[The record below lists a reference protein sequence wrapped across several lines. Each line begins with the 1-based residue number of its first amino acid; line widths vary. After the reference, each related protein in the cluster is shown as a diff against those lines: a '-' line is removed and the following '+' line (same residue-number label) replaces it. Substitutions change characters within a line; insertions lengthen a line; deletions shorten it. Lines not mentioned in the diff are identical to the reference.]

1 MSRFRA
7 RHCPNCDYYIG
18 FSVLTRPA
26 RGSQTP
32 ITNFCLNCNY
42 KFPVHTIMHGVRH
55 APRSSWKSNLHLVH
69 GTTPSPSAAVRDAHS
84 PHLTMDTSI
93 RPDDYSRHLRTI
105 GQDLENLH
113 LVAFNL
119 ECTGDAYVVW
129 VRSENANDND
139 NPLLRVGK
147 NRLQKL
153 WRNTL
158 HSRTVVREET
168 ITDWQSQP
176 AKRLRYSLTDLDRLE
191 REQRGRRRPQ
201 VRTADGH
208 SLSQLL
214 RTIGDMVGRRGE
226 RLLGISWQEL
236 SVSMVVE
243 TARGRKEIDVFRP
256 DNLYDLWVKMYLRR
270 DKRAF
275 SDTPR

>member
-1 MSRFRA
+1 MSRYRA

-18 FSVLTRPA
+18 FSVLTRTA
-26 RGSQTP
+26 RTVQTP

-42 KFPVHTIMHGVRH
+42 KLPVHSIVHGVRRV
-55 APRSSWKSNLHLVH
+55 PRSSWRSNLHLVQ
-69 GTTPSPSAAVRDAHS
+69 GTTLSPADAGQAHS

-93 RPDDYSRHLRTI
+93 RPDDYARHLRTI
-105 GQDLENLH
+105 GQDLENIH

-119 ECTGDAYVVW
+119 ECTGDAYLVW
-129 VRSENANDND
+129 VRSENANDSS
-139 NPLLRVGK
+139 NPLLRGGK

-158 HSRTVVREET
+158 HGRAVAREET
-168 ITDWQSQP
+168 FMDWHSQT
-176 AKRLRYSLTDLDRLE
+176 AKRLRYSLTDLERLE
-191 REQRGRRRPQ
+191 REQRGRRRLQ
-201 VRTADGH
+201 MRTADGH
-208 SLSQLL
+208 SISQLL
-214 RTIGDMVGRRGE
+214 RTIGDMVGQKGE

-236 SVSMVVE
+236 TVSTVVE

-270 DKRAF
+270 DNRAL
-275 SDTPR
+275 SDTPH

>member
-1 MSRFRA
+1 
-7 RHCPNCDYYIG
+7 
-18 FSVLTRPA
+18 
-26 RGSQTP
+26 
-32 ITNFCLNCNY
+32 
-42 KFPVHTIMHGVRH
+42 
-55 APRSSWKSNLHLVH
+55 
-69 GTTPSPSAAVRDAHS
+69 
-84 PHLTMDTSI
+84 MDTSI

-119 ECTGDAYVVW
+119 ECTGDEYVVW

-153 WRNTL
+153 WRNTV
-158 HSRTVVREET
+158 HSRTVVREE
-168 ITDWQSQP
+168 IFTDWHSQP

-270 DKRAF
+270 DKRVF

>member
-1 MSRFRA
+1 
-7 RHCPNCDYYIG
+7 
-18 FSVLTRPA
+18 
-26 RGSQTP
+26 
-32 ITNFCLNCNY
+32 
-42 KFPVHTIMHGVRH
+42 
-55 APRSSWKSNLHLVH
+55 
-69 GTTPSPSAAVRDAHS
+69 
-84 PHLTMDTSI
+84 MDISI

-153 WRNTL
+153 WRNPL
-158 HSRTVVREET
+158 QGRTVMREET